1 MNHFHDQ
8 IRIEAP
14 VEHVWAYF
22 IDMSN
27 WEDWM
32 PRRKTSDVS
41 GPLDTVGTTYVQSTR
56 LMGFEMKWTT
66 EVVEVEPQRLIHV
79 HSDDG
84 PMDNYFRFESDSEA
98 TRIEFDSDYDWPGR
112 MPAFIM
118 DLMATGWMERNVRK
132 MLEDFKAL
140 AEAKVAT
147 PA

>member
-1 MNHFHDQ
+1 MHHFHDQ

-14 VEHVWAYF
+14 VDHVWAYF

-66 EVVEVEPQRLIHV
+66 EVVEVEPQQLIHV
-79 HSDDG
+79 HSDYG
-84 PMDNYFRFESDSEA
+84 PMDNTYRFEPSGEA
-98 TRIEFDSDYDWPGR
+98 TDLVFDSDYEIPGR
-112 MPAFIM
+112 MPGFLK
-118 DLMATGWMERNVRK
+118 DLMIKGMVERQHRK
-132 MLEDFKAL
+132 ILAGFKAL
-140 AEAKVAT
+140 AEANV
-147 PA
+147 PAHA